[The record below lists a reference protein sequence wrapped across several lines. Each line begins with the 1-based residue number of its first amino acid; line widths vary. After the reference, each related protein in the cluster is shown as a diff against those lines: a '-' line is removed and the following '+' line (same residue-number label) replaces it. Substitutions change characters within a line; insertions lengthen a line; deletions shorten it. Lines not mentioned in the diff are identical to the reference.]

1 MTPRPMAPRAL
12 VLVPTALER
21 VRLPGLGELV
31 AGAGSELA
39 LELIGFG
46 PIAAAA
52 RTAAL
57 VARLAPERVVL
68 VGIAGSFDPEVLE
81 LGSATGFE
89 DVSIDGL
96 GAGRGAGYLDPAALG
111 LPQWQAD
118 DAEPVFERLP
128 LEPVPPGMPA
138 APMLLTV
145 ATASGDAGHAAERA
159 ARHPG
164 AAAEDMEGFAVALAC
179 YLTGTPLT
187 ILRGISNRVGE
198 RDKSTWR
205 IADALSAVD
214 RLAVS
219 LLRP

>member
-1 MTPRPMAPRAL
+1 MPPRPMAPRAL

-21 VRLPGLGELV
+21 ARLTGLGELV
-31 AGAGSELA
+31 EAAGPDLA
-39 LELIGFG
+39 LELVGFG
-46 PIAAAA
+46 PVAAAA

-57 VARLAPERVVL
+57 VARLAPERVLL
-68 VGIAGSFDPEVLE
+68 VGIAGSFDTEALE

-89 DVSIDGL
+89 DVAIDDL
-96 GAGRGAGYLDPAALG
+96 GAGRGDGYLDPAALG
-111 LPQWQAD
+111 LPQWQAG
-118 DAEPVFERLP
+118 DAAPIYERLP

-145 ATASGDAGHAAERA
+145 PTASGDAGHAAERA

-198 RDKSTWR
+198 RDKSSWR
-205 IADALSAVD
+205 IADALTAVD

-219 LLRP
+219 LLHP